1 MDVPYAYYES
11 SQMKRKLGPDWHKQ
25 PGCQHQ
31 PLFNIPLD
39 QIIIDELHLMLRVM
53 DRLET
58 GLILEVIDWDEVDNM
73 HTNTSTHIHRIMC
86 KYKKNFRELM
96 LKIEFCIFYILHIK
110 IMSKPSLGCK
120 TTQ

>member
-1 MDVPYAYYES
+1 MDVPYSYYES
-11 SQMKRKLGPDWHKQ
+11 SQMKRKLGPDWHEQ

-58 GLILEVIDWDEVDNM
+58 GVILEVLDWDEVDNM
-73 HTNTSTHIHRIMC
+73 GTNTSTHIHRIVC
-86 KYKKNFRELM
+86 KYRKNLRELM
-96 LKIEFCIFYILHIK
+96 EGLLV
-110 IMSKPSLGCK
+110 
-120 TTQ
+120 